1 MRTHQHLFM
10 LKETVKDL
18 EEDGLLLKAAI
29 SKVPIADWVALLEA
43 GWGAIKETRFGL
55 AYGDKKLY
63 IPYRI
68 LSP

>member
-1 MRTHQHLFM
+1 
-10 LKETVKDL
+10 V
-18 EEDGLLLKAAI
+18 I
-29 SKVPIADWVALLEA
+29 SKAPIEDWVALLEA